1 MDRRSAHTSA
11 LLLTALAALGFC
23 LITNAWQ
30 ADDAFITYRTVKNL
44 WHGLGLTWN
53 PGWRVQAYT
62 HPLWMGVAALCY
74 GISGECY
81 YSVLVVAIVLS
92 MITGV
97 LLFGLA
103 GADAALGALVV
114 LLLTTSSAV
123 IQYSVSGLENPLLF
137 LLLVAYV
144 FVVHR
149 ERPERAAWRS
159 VLVAALIALTR
170 LDALLF
176 VLPSLA
182 QQLRAS
188 AHSPRRALLSA
199 LGALPLVAWLGFSL
213 VYYGSLVPNTALA
226 KLNIDVPK
234 PLLFLQGAYYFAD
247 SFERDP
253 ITLSVIALALGLL
266 LSNPGRLA
274 RAHAL
279 GLALGLLYV
288 FSIGGD
294 FMTGRFV
301 GAPCVFAL
309 AAILREAAVP
319 AVRTRAF
326 IPAGMALIAAYAAV
340 WPKTPWRFQYQPMQN
355 GSMSESVADTG
366 IADERAFYVHSTGLI
381 NVLLDRETIQ
391 RVNLTMPPHVWALQG
406 RRYAASH
413 SALIPVRGAIG
424 FYGYFAGS
432 KLVVDDC
439 ALADPFLA
447 RIPTCSRFRIGHC
460 HRPIPEGYLESL
472 RSGRNLLSD
481 HELAR
486 MYARVEAI
494 ARAPLFSPERW
505 QAILCLNFG
514 ACARANDQASA
525 AAN

>member
-1 MDRRSAHTSA
+1 MVRHSARTPV
-11 LLLTALAALGFC
+11 LLLAALAPLAFC

-74 GISGECY
+74 GITGECY
-81 YSVLVVAIVLS
+81 YSVLVVAIGLS
-92 MITGV
+92 MALGV
-97 LLFGLA
+97 LFFVLA
-103 GADAALGALVV
+103 GADVGLGALAV

-123 IQYSVSGLENPLLF
+123 IQYSVSGLENPLLC
-137 LLLVAYV
+137 LLLAGCARAI
-144 FVVHR
+144 HR

-159 VLVAALIALTR
+159 VLLAAAIALTR
-170 LDALLF
+170 LDASLF

-182 QQLRAS
+182 LQLRAL
-188 AHSPRRALLSA
+188 AKRPRTALLSA
-199 LGALPLVAWLGFSL
+199 LGASPLVAWLGFSL

-247 SFERDP
+247 SFQRDP
-253 ITLSVIALALGLL
+253 VTLSLIGLALGLL
-266 LSNPGRLA
+266 AHTRKALA

-279 GLALGLLYV
+279 GLALGLLYI

-294 FMTGRFV
+294 FMTGRFF

-309 AAILREAAVP
+309 AAVLCEGALP
-319 AVRTRAF
+319 ATRGRAW
-326 IPAGMALIAAYAAV
+326 IPAGMALTVAYACV
-340 WPKTPWRFQYQPMQN
+340 WSASPWRFDYQPIEN
-355 GSMSESVADTG
+355 GSMSENVAQTG
-366 IADERAFYVHSTGLI
+366 IADERAFYVHSSGLI
-381 NVLLDRETIQ
+381 NVLLDRDAIR

-406 RRYAASH
+406 RRYAS
-413 SALIPVRGAIG
+413 SQRSLITVRTAIG
-424 FYGYFAGS
+424 FYGYFAGG

-460 HRPIPEGYLESL
+460 HRAIPEGYLESL
-472 RSGRNLLSD
+472 RTGRNLLAD
-481 HELAR
+481 RALAR
-486 MYARVEAI
+486 MYSRVEAV
-494 ARAPLFSPERW
+494 ARGPLFTSERW
-505 QAILCLNFG
+505 QAILCLNLG
-514 ACARANDQASA
+514 NCTLTRSSNPYE
-525 AAN
+525 